1 MPSMQQLFAQYPVAD
16 ASKMNLCNGLAPTPS
31 GFDAFDAAVDQ
42 VLGTTE
48 QDNPVNDTNGGFM
61 VPNSGRV
68 SVFME
73 NTLTPALGT
82 GIVSVGTASSSL
94 PFPQISSSDQNHA
107 PTGKIPQA
115 PTAMISA
122 SSTTAPTKKSKKQ
135 KSSKKKEVKTD
146 DDVENSMKKPKRSLS
161 AYNIFFQNERKRL
174 LSSLPVRQDSNKPKK
189 SHGKIGFAD
198 MARTIA
204 AKWKTLNENDKL
216 EYEILAA
223 QDTQRYEREMAVW
236 KKLEMKREMEIWR
249 RSQAKMERQRQLQ
262 HEQNQQQQLQ
272 MMMQRSREIS
282 PQVMEHQMALAH
294 AQKQQQQ
301 QQLNTFQW

>member
-1 MPSMQQLFAQYPVAD
+1 MPSMQQLFAQYPVTD
-16 ASKMNLCNGLAPTPS
+16 ASKMHLCNGLAPTAS

-82 GIVSVGTASSSL
+82 GIVSVGTDSSSL
-94 PFPQISSSDQNHA
+94 PFPQISSSDQNHVA

-122 SSTTAPTKKSKKQ
+122 SSTTPTKKSKKQ

-174 LSSLPVRQDSNKPKK
+174 LSSLPVPQDSNKPKK

-204 AKWKTLNENDKL
+204 AKWKTLNDNDKL

-272 MMMQRSREIS
+272 MLMQRSHEIS